1 MDLDEGLGGLGL
13 GFHFSVSQI
22 IASLLFGIIGFY
34 VFRFGKRTLNYCVIL
49 TGVALMIYPLF
60 TSGPLQD
67 WGVGIL
73 LCGLAY
79 YFHSTANRTG

>member
-1 MDLDEGLGGLGL
+1 MEMSDMTDM
-13 GFHFSVSQI
+13 GFHFTASQI

-34 VFRFGKRTLNYCVIL
+34 VFRFGKKTLNYPVIFC
-49 TGVALMIYPLF
+49 GVGLMAYPLF

-67 WGVGIL
+67 WGVGLL

-79 YFHSTANRTG
+79 YFHTTGNTTG